1 MEYNGIIVY
10 ILQGV
15 ILLIITVGFSA
26 LIGLAVTFYRKLTLM
41 GIEIEA
47 QGHAIQEVLANG
59 NRKEYQR
66 VYEEKKR
73 MLKEDKMFTRGK

>member
-15 ILLIITVGFSA
+15 ILLIITVGFSV
-26 LIGLAVTFYRKLTLM
+26 LIGLVVTFYRKLTLM

-47 QGHAIQEVLANG
+47 QGHANQEVLANG

>member
-1 MEYNGIIVY
+1 MY

-15 ILLIITVGFSA
+15 ILLIITVGFSV

-73 MLKEDKMFTRGK
+73 MLKYLTLVQY